1 MQARDLPSCM
11 CSPARAALH
20 LFIPHLPLYNS
31 DTMPRL
37 RQSLLDTYL
46 VRLRAIARFWEI
58 PLTTS
63 RQRDVALELTKAM
76 ANPQAIQRARARLP
90 DDQRQALQQLLASDG
105 HTPRL
110 VFARDWGEI
119 RTMGPARMERER
131 PWEDP
136 VSPAEGLW
144 YHGFLFQSFEQG
156 PDGAYEAL
164 SVPPELR
171 KHLPAPHATQPTI
184 SLEPVAAPEA
194 VLSGEDRLLDDA
206 CTLLAYV
213 QNERPRLR
221 SDKRWSG
228 RHEQRLLSRFHV
240 QDQERFAFL
249 RHLAASSGWMVG
261 DEAGPLRLDPDT
273 VTTWLQSPTFR
284 QRCALTE
291 TWRDD
296 PTWNDL
302 FHVPALQP
310 EDTGAWRNDPVLARQ
325 AVLRHLSHADPTE
338 WYELDAFVAAIK
350 RVDPDFQRPAGD
362 YDTWYI
368 RDQETGDY
376 LSGFESWDDVE
387 GRLIR
392 YLITRPMAWLGLI
405 HLGAGESDQPT
416 QVFRISRAGAA
427 FLDVTDPP
435 SRPEPS
441 PARLRSSFCVS
452 VSAHRRYERFQL
464 ARVAEWV
471 QTGERFTYRLTPA
484 SLERARKQGISVRRV
499 LEFMQEII
507 EAPLPRPVEKALR
520 RWDMHGTEARLGRVI
535 LLQTPSNK
543 ELMDQIIS
551 SPRLSRLIEERIGP
565 TAALVRRQ
573 DSSQIVKR
581 LGEMGLLPDVK
592 DLPD

>member
-1 MQARDLPSCM
+1 
-11 CSPARAALH
+11 
-20 LFIPHLPLYNS
+20 
-31 DTMPRL
+31 MPRL

-46 VRLRAIARFWEI
+46 VRLLAIARFWEI

-63 RQRDVALELTKAM
+63 RQREAALELAEAM
-76 ANPQAIQRARARLP
+76 ADPQAIQRARARLP

-119 RTMGPARMERER
+119 RAMGPARMERER

-136 VSPAEGLW
+136 ISPAEGLW

-171 KHLPAPHATQPTI
+171 KHLPAPHAAQPTI
-184 SLEPVAAPEA
+184 SLDPMATPEA
-194 VLSGEDRLLDDA
+194 VLSSEDRLLDDA

-228 RHEQRLLSRFHV
+228 QHAQRLLSRLRI

-249 RHLAASSGWMVG
+249 RHLATSSGWLVG

-273 VTTWLQSPTFR
+273 VTTWLQSTTFR

-302 FHVPALQP
+302 FHIPTLQP

-325 AVLRHLSHADPTE
+325 AVLRHLSHTDPTE
-338 WYELDAFVAAIK
+338 WYDLDAFVATIK
-350 RVDPDFQRPAGD
+350 QVDPDFQRPAGD

-368 RDQETGDY
+368 RDRETGDY

-387 GRLIR
+387 GQLIR
-392 YLITRPMAWLGLI
+392 YLLTRPMAWLGLI
-405 HLGAGESDQPT
+405 DLGAAERDQPPRA
-416 QVFRISRAGAA
+416 FRLSRAGAA
-427 FLDVTDPP
+427 FLDLTDPA
-435 SRPEPS
+435 SRPTLP
-441 PARLRSSFCVS
+441 PARLRSDFRVS
-452 VSAHRRYERFQL
+452 VPTGRRYQRFQL

-471 QTGERFTYRLTPA
+471 QSGERFTYCLTPA
-484 SLERARKQGISVRRV
+484 SLARARQQGISVVRV
-499 LEFMQEII
+499 LEFLQEIA
-507 EAPLPRPVEKALR
+507 EAPLPRPVEEALR
-520 RWDMHGTEARLGRVI
+520 RWDTHGTEVRLGRVV
-535 LLQTPSNK
+535 LLQTPSNE
-543 ELMDQIIS
+543 ELMDKIVS

-565 TAALVRRQ
+565 TAALMRQ
-573 DSSQIVKR
+573 QDASQIVKR
-581 LGEMGLLPDVK
+581 LGEMGLLPDVT
-592 DLPD
+592 DLAD